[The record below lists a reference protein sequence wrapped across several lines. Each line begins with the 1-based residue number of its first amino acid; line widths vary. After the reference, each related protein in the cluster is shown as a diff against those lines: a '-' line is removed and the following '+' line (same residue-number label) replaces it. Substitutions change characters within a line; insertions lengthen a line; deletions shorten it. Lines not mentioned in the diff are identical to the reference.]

1 MSRFLGLACIL
12 LAIAM
17 PSVARAAD
25 LPWHVGVEGSFS
37 KPLSDWSD
45 ITENGSQFGAFG
57 ERVVNPNLAVGVA
70 IGRHQW
76 NANDAHNEATS
87 VLESI
92 KIDPT
97 FDPTTDA
104 LLVNAT
110 VKTAAVQYTGY
121 LKYRF
126 ITTNNQ
132 WTPYVKAGVGG
143 YRVKSTVDVAGG
155 TSSDHHVAFVG
166 YNVGGGADFQASENT
181 WFGAEVSY
189 HSIPSKKDMGSDIS
203 AVLVGAHVTVGFGTN

>member
-25 LPWHVGVEGSFS
+25 LPWHVGVESSFS
-37 KPLSDWSD
+37 KPLSDWSE
-45 ITENGSQFGAFG
+45 ISENGSQFGAFG
-57 ERVVNPNLAVGVA
+57 ERVLNPNLAVGVA

-110 VKTAAVQYTGY
+110 VKTAAVQYTG
-121 LKYRF
+121 
-126 ITTNNQ
+126 
-132 WTPYVKAGVGG
+132 
-143 YRVKSTVDVAGG
+143 
-155 TSSDHHVAFVG
+155 
-166 YNVGGGADFQASENT
+166 
-181 WFGAEVSY
+181 
-189 HSIPSKKDMGSDIS
+189 
-203 AVLVGAHVTVGFGTN
+203 